1 MLIDTIYSCCLNAC
15 RTFQKEREH
24 FTALSAFLLALSRE
38 YGRIAK
44 RHGLRPFGKTLHLR
58 LRHSEIKLYLRT
70 EASDYSVFR
79 QIFIE
84 NEYAPLDDLTSV
96 ATIVDCGANVGY
108 SSLYFLNRFP
118 QAHLIAIEPDPG
130 NALLCEQNLRP
141 YGNRATVIKGA
152 IWPQKA
158 RLAIVRGEYRDG
170 GEWAT
175 QVQPLVTPSG
185 STMVVEGFD
194 MPDILE
200 MLKGPAI
207 DILKID
213 IERSE
218 IALFG
223 SDTKAWL
230 SRVRNIAIELHD
242 DECRRVF
249 QEALSSYNFGVQH
262 SGELTIIRNLQA
274 ASNVATPVL
283 SQQKRDL

>member
-1 MLIDTIYSCCLNAC
+1 MAINTFYQCCLNV
-15 RTFQKEREH
+15 RNHVRLEREY
-24 FTALSAFLLALSRE
+24 FTGTSAFLLALSYE
-38 YGRIAK
+38 YNRIAK
-44 RHGLRPFGKTLHLR
+44 RRGLRPYGQTLR
-58 LRHSEIKLYLRT
+58 LRLRRSGIKLYLRT
-70 EASDYSVFR
+70 EASDYRVLR

-84 NEYAPLDDLTSV
+84 NEYAPLDDLSSV

-118 QAHLIAIEPDPG
+118 QAHVIAVEPDPA
-130 NALLCEQNLRP
+130 NALICEQNLRP

-158 RLAIVRGEYRDG
+158 RLEIVRGEYRDG

-194 MPDILE
+194 MSDILE
-200 MLKGPAI
+200 MLKGSAI
-207 DILKID
+207 DILKVD

-223 SDTKAWL
+223 SNTEAWL
-230 SRVRNIAIELHD
+230 GRVRNIAIELHD
-242 DECRRVF
+242 NECCRVF

-274 ASNVATPVL
+274 ASNMTTPC
-283 SQQKRDL
+283 S